1 MVVLPECWDTRR
13 FLKYLLLELLSNL
26 AFSNI
31 CTDSDFFYRWIW
43 QIRLLPPFWILCKW
57 GIILCKRRI
66 SRKSILLQLFTSS
79 FPWERKKALI
89 SESTITKY
97 IFPPTVQ
104 RWKCESSP
112 MLTLDVESSKKS
124 SPHQAW
130 ATSERFNGRRQKDF
144 LSSGVGCYTS
154 GLHWFALLHFHYLA
168 EQSFL

>member
-1 MVVLPECWDTRR
+1 MLLPECWDTQR

-26 AFSNI
+26 AFSNL

-43 QIRLLPPFWILCKW
+43 QISLLPPFWILCKQ
-57 GIILCKRRI
+57 RI

-104 RWKCESSP
+104 RWKYENSP
-112 MLTLDVESSKKS
+112 MLTLNVESSIKS

-154 GLHWFALLHFHYLA
+154 IIW
-168 EQSFL
+168 QSKVFV